1 MKIFYVVKIALVL
14 AVALSGLTCSN
25 EEDPFVLRD
34 TDILTFGYEESSQTF
49 TVRTNGAWSV
59 SNDGSDWITLDP
71 ASGTGDGVV
80 YEKVYV
86 NVDRNGGRERT
97 GKIAIN
103 AAGKEI
109 YIDVI
114 QATGSMLFGTPSL
127 SDALI
132 ANELIEDIYI
142 RLPYQRAT
150 GNESF
155 TVSVQVSG
163 EAAGGIN
170 NVSDYPVSTG
180 SEEGTIMIPLSG
192 TPVAPGVVTFT
203 ISTTYPDA
211 SAGALNATVGAA
223 RLYYDGTILI
233 TGFLS
238 DPRGTDA
245 PATGAG
251 ATFPNPTMGGAS
263 THAGPYEYVQ
273 FMALEDIDF
282 SVTPYSVV
290 ICKVL
295 TTAAGAPTADG
306 WAAGGTKTH
315 KFNLTGG
322 TVSRG
327 EFFYVGGTA
336 KALNGY
342 NTCGIVDISSSKWI
356 RTIAYNNPGATF
368 DGFGNQTGGLM
379 NNYNTANRSVDGI
392 AVFEGT
398 EVDKNS
404 VPMDAI
410 FFGNKIDNSFDAV
423 NLYGYLIPYN
433 DFYNPVNAETSE
445 SQPMF
450 GQGSNIKFINGP
462 VNVDGSDYTMLGG
475 ELNANK
481 QWIRPR
487 EATFKLM
494 TPCQGITYSIADIES
509 GPAVT
514 QYNY

>member
-1 MKIFYVVKIALVL
+1 MKTYHIVKTALILVVV
-14 AVALSGLTCSN
+14 LSGLTCSN

-34 TDILTFGYEESSQTF
+34 TDILTFSYEESSQTF
-49 TVRTNGAWSV
+49 TVRTNGSWSV
-59 SNDGSDWITLDP
+59 SNGGSDWITLDP
-71 ASGTGDGVV
+71 ASGTGDGAV
-80 YEKVYV
+80 YEKVQV
-86 NVDRNGGRERT
+86 TVARNGGTERT
-97 GKIAIN
+97 GKITIN

-109 YIDVI
+109 YIDVT

-127 SDALI
+127 SNALI
-132 ANELIEDIYI
+132 ANEVIEDIDI

-150 GNESF
+150 GSESF

-163 EAAGGIN
+163 EAAEGIN
-170 NVSDYPVSTG
+170 NVSDYPVSTNG
-180 SEEGTIMIPLSG
+180 EEGTLMIPISG
-192 TPVAPGVVTFT
+192 KPVREGAVTFT

-211 SAGALNATVGAA
+211 LAEALNSTVGAA
-223 RLYYDGTILI
+223 RLYYEGTILI

-238 DPRGTDA
+238 DPRGSDA
-245 PATGAG
+245 PAEGAN

-263 THAGPYEYVQ
+263 VHKGPYEYAQ
-273 FMALEDIDF
+273 FMAMEDIDF
-282 SVTPYSVV
+282 SATPYSVV
-290 ICKVL
+290 FCKIL
-295 TTAAGAPTADG
+295 TTTAGAPTADG
-306 WAAGGTKTH
+306 WAAGGSKTY
-315 KFNLTGG
+315 KFNLTSG
-322 TVSRG
+322 TVSKG

-336 KALNGY
+336 MVLNGY

-398 EVDKNS
+398 EVDRNS
-404 VPMDAI
+404 VPMDAV

-423 NLYGYLIPYN
+423 NQYGYLVPDN
-433 DFYNPVNAETSE
+433 DFYHSVNPDNGE

-450 GQGSNIKFINGP
+450 GQGSNTRFIEGP

-475 ELNANK
+475 ELNASK

-494 TPCQGITYSIADIES
+494 TPCQGITYSITDIES
-509 GPAVT
+509 GSGVT
-514 QYNY
+514 QYTY

>member
-1 MKIFYVVKIALVL
+1 MKTYIVKTALILVI
-14 AVALSGLTCSN
+14 ALSGITCSTD
-25 EEDPFVLRD
+25 EDPFVLRD
-34 TDILTFGYEESSQTF
+34 TDILTFGFEESSQTF
-49 TVRTNGAWSV
+49 TVRTNGEWSV
-59 SNDGSDWITLDP
+59 NNGGADWIILDP
-71 ASGTGDGVV
+71 ASGFGDGVV
-80 YEKVYV
+80 YEHVRV
-86 NVDRNGGRERT
+86 NVARNGGTERT
-97 GKIAIN
+97 GKVTIL

-127 SDALI
+127 SDALV
-132 ANELIEDIYI
+132 ANETIEDLYI

-150 GNESF
+150 GSESF

-163 EAAGGIN
+163 EAAAGIN
-170 NVSDYPVSTG
+170 SLSAYPVSTG
-180 SEEGTIMIPLSG
+180 NEEGILMIPLSG
-192 TPVAPGVVTFT
+192 KPIKAGAVTFT

-211 SAGALNATVGAA
+211 SAGAFNATVGAA
-223 RLYYDGTILI
+223 RVFYEGTILI

-245 PATGAG
+245 PAEGAG
-251 ATFPNPTMGGAS
+251 ATFPNPTTGGAS
-263 THAGPYEYVQ
+263 VHKGPYEYAQ

-282 SVTPYSVV
+282 SITPYSVV
-290 ICKVL
+290 FCKVL
-295 TTAAGAPTADG
+295 TTTAGAPTIDG
-306 WAAGGTKTH
+306 WAAGGAKTF
-315 KFNLTGG
+315 KFNLTSG
-322 TVSRG
+322 TVSKG

-336 KALNGY
+336 MALNGY

-379 NNYNTANRSVDGI
+379 NNYNTANRAVDGI

-410 FFGNKIDNSFDAV
+410 FYGNKIDNSFDAV
-423 NLYGYLIPYN
+423 NQYGYLVPYN
-433 DFYNPVNAETSE
+433 DFYNPVNGETSQP
-445 SQPMF
+445 QPMF
-450 GQGSNIKFINGP
+450 GQGSNTNFINGP
-462 VNVDGSDYTMLGG
+462 FNSDGSDFTLLGG
-475 ELNANK
+475 ELNASK
-481 QWIRPR
+481 QWVRPR

-509 GPAVT
+509 GPEVT
-514 QYNY
+514 KYNY